1 MTWYQIAGDWQQFTA
16 MVKGK
21 WDKLTDND
29 LTTFGGQ
36 SDQLAGILQ
45 RKYGYTR
52 EQAEKE
58 INEFSLPL
66 NGRK

>member
-1 MTWYQIAGDWQQFTA
+1 MTWYQIAGDWQEFTS
-16 MVKGK
+16 MVKEE
-21 WDKLTDND
+21 WDKLTDDD

-45 RKYGYTR
+45 QKYGYAR

-58 INEFSLPL
+58 INAFSLK
-66 NGRK
+66 RR

>member
-16 MVKGK
+16 LVQEK
-21 WDKLTDND
+21 WDKLTDDD

-36 SDQLAGILQ
+36 SAQLADLLQ
-45 RKYGYTR
+45 QKYGYAR

-58 INEFSLPL
+58 INEFSHGMTL
-66 NGRK
+66 